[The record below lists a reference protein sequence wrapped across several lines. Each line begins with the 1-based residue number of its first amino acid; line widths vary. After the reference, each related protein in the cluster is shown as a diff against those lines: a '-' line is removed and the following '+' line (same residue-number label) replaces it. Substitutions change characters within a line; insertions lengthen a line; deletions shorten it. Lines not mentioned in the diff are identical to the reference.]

1 MGWRF
6 RKRIKICKGVSL
18 NINKNSVGLSVGT
31 KGARYSIN
39 SNGRKTA
46 TVGIPGTG
54 LYYTES
60 TSGNNKKTFSKKN
73 PYSIFKIF
81 LALMTCGISILFIGL
96 RKK

>member
-6 RKRIKICKGVSL
+6 RKRIKICKGVNL

-31 KGARYSIN
+31 KGARYSVN

-46 TVGIPGTG
+46 SVGIPGTG
-54 LYYTES
+54 LYYTE
-60 TSGNNKKTFSKKN
+60 TAGGNRKQTKVKR

-81 LALMTCGISILFIGL
+81 LALITCGISILFVGL